1 MKSLKIALIAA
12 SLLTMSASADAG
24 MFGDFFSWPSKII
37 GGTVG
42 DWISDVFDRGEKN
55 EHGAVG
61 GATGG
66 SAEIV
71 SSVPELDPAFM
82 IGVGVVLI
90 GLRFRRKSRKTEADG
105 V

>member
-1 MKSLKIALIAA
+1 MKKIKIAILAA
-12 SLLTMSASADAG
+12 SLLTVSGTAHAG
-24 MFGDFFSWPSKII
+24 IFGDFFSWPSKII

-90 GLRFRRKSRKTEADG
+90 GFRVRRKYRRQ
-105 V
+105 